1 MENNGYEYYGY
12 YNDGQAVYNA
22 ENTANTQYSDY
33 QYSADVGAVMTEE
46 KTEAEKQYADYL
58 QAVLPQK
65 RYAHPLL
72 VLGLLI
78 VCFPIGLFVMLCFTK
93 WGAFPKTLITLF
105 VLAVAV
111 AVYEILVAKQVLLL
125 PSLLDLL
132 TELFTA

>member
-22 ENTANTQYSDY
+22 ENTDNTQY
-33 QYSADVGAVMTEE
+33 AEE
-46 KTEAEKQYADYL
+46 LTTAMANEKSESEKQYADILEAY
-58 QAVLPQK
+58 LPQK

-72 VLGLLI
+72 VLALLI

-105 VLAVAV
+105 VLAVVV
-111 AVYEILVAKQVLLL
+111 AVYEILVAKQILLL
-125 PSLLDLL
+125 PSLFELIAG
-132 TELFTA
+132 LFTA

>member
-12 YNDGQAVYNA
+12 YNDGQAGYNA
-22 ENTANTQYSDY
+22 ENADNMQYAAELTNAMTNEKSD
-33 QYSADVGAVMTEE
+33 S
-46 KTEAEKQYADYL
+46 EKQYADILEAYL
-58 QAVLPQK
+58 PHK

-72 VLGLLI
+72 VMCLLVI
-78 VCFPIGLFVMLCFTK
+78 CFPIGLFVMLCFTK

-125 PSLLDLL
+125 PSLF
-132 TELFTA
+132 ELIAGIFTA